1 MRARID
7 WGFMSAVSRGSHL
20 LSAYLAAQGCSQE
33 TLAKLIGADQSTL
46 SRWASGKQK
55 PTTKWALRMRDS
67 FGIPI
72 ESWEEVQAP
81 SAEVAA

>member
-72 ESWEEVQAP
+72 ESWEEVQTPA
-81 SAEVAA
+81 AEVAA